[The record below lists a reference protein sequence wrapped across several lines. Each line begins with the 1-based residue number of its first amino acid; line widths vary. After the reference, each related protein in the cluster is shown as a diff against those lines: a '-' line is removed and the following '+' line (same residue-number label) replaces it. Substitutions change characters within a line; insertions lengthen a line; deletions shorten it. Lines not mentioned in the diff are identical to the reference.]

1 MKRPAKQIEDY
12 DVVRQTMSGFDRLNH
27 NQSGDSAKVAQAII
41 EVTKMVQA
49 PGRLYL
55 GVGALAALQHQ
66 INHVVEEVNQNVALS
81 QSTEHE

>member
-1 MKRPAKQIEDY
+1 
-12 DVVRQTMSGFDRLNH
+12 MSGFDRLNH
-27 NQSGDSAKVAQAII
+27 NQSGDLDKVAQVII
-41 EVTKMVQA
+41 AVTQMEQA
-49 PGRLYL
+49 LGRLYL

>member
-1 MKRPAKQIEDY
+1 M
-12 DVVRQTMSGFDRLNH
+12 
-27 NQSGDSAKVAQAII
+27 AQAII
-41 EVTKMVQA
+41 EVIKMVQA

-81 QSTEHE
+81 QSTGHE

>member
-27 NQSGDSAKVAQAII
+27 NQSGDPAKVAQAII
-41 EVTKMVQA
+41 EVIKMVQA
-49 PGRLYL
+49 PERLYL
-55 GVGALAALQHQ
+55 GVGALATLQHQ

-81 QSTEHE
+81 QSIEHE

>member
-1 MKRPAKQIEDY
+1 
-12 DVVRQTMSGFDRLNH
+12 MSGFDRLNH
-27 NQSGDSAKVAQAII
+27 NQRGDPVKVAQAII
-41 EVTKMVQA
+41 AVTQMEQA

-55 GVGALAALQHQ
+55 GVGSLATLQHQ

>member
-1 MKRPAKQIEDY
+1 ME
-12 DVVRQTMSGFDRLNH
+12 
-27 NQSGDSAKVAQAII
+27 
-41 EVTKMVQA
+41 QA